1 MGRDKL
7 QNSPLPLREGVR
19 GRGKLQQPELLHI
32 HPHPNPPPSR
42 GRGLHL
48 SPLLAAGWLL
58 FVFVCAA
65 GAGWWAGFPPDQ
77 MDTAR
82 LASPPGMGH
91 LLGTDAMGRDIASRL
106 LFGGRVSL
114 IVGFCAPFVGLMAG
128 LLLGVPAAFYRG
140 RIEPLIM
147 TGVDVLL
154 AFPGLVFL
162 LVFTFAFGSSLP
174 TLTVGLGLLTAPR
187 FTRVARANTLRF
199 VDREFVLA
207 ARASG
212 AGNLSILIRE
222 ILPNVLPPLLIYMLL
237 VVGFV
242 IIAEGGL
249 GFLGLSVPSPT
260 PSWGGMMAEGREVLD
275 QSPHVSM
282 IPTGVMFLTVLSV
295 NLIGDRLRRRFEGRD
310 ARP

>member
-1 MGRDKL
+1 MDK
-7 QNSPLPLREGVR
+7 RR
-19 GRGKLQQPELLHI
+19 
-32 HPHPNPPPSR
+32 
-42 GRGLHL
+42 RGLPISL
-48 SPLLAAGWLL
+48 LLAAAWL
-58 FVFVCAA
+58 VFIFAGAA
-65 GAGWWAGFPPDQ
+65 GAGWWAGLSPDQ

-106 LFGGRVSL
+106 LFGARVSL
-114 IVGFCAPFVGLMAG
+114 IVGFCAPCVGLVAG
-128 LLLGVPAAFYRG
+128 LLFGVPAGFHGG
-140 RIEPLIM
+140 RIERAIM

-162 LVFTFAFGSSLP
+162 LVFIFAFGSNLP
-174 TLTVGLGLLTAPR
+174 ALTIGLGLLTAPR

-199 VDREFVLA
+199 VHREFVLA

-212 AGNLSILIRE
+212 AGNLSILVRE

-237 VVGFV
+237 VVGYV

-295 NLIGDRLRRRFEGRD
+295 NLIGDRLRNRFAGRGD
-310 ARP
+310 RS

>member
-1 MGRDKL
+1 MGNRWRG
-7 QNSPLPLREGVR
+7 LPLS
-19 GRGKLQQPELLHI
+19 LM
-32 HPHPNPPPSR
+32 
-42 GRGLHL
+42 
-48 SPLLAAGWLL
+48 LAIAWLMFI
-58 FVFVCAA
+58 FVGAV

-77 MDTAR
+77 MDTTY

-91 LLGTDAMGRDIASRL
+91 LLGTDAMGRDIVSRL
-106 LFGGRVSL
+106 LFGARVSL
-114 IVGFCAPFVGLMAG
+114 IVGFCAPCIGLVAG
-128 LLLGVPAAFYRG
+128 LLLGVPAGFHGG
-140 RIEPLIM
+140 RIEQAIM

-162 LVFTFAFGSSLP
+162 LLFTFAFGSNLP
-174 TLTVGLGLLTAPR
+174 TLTIGLGLLTAPR

-199 VDREFVLA
+199 VHREFILA

-212 AGNLSILIRE
+212 AGNLSILVRE
-222 ILPNVLPPLLIYMLL
+222 ILPNLFPPLLIYMLL
-237 VVGFV
+237 IVGYI

-260 PSWGGMMAEGREVLD
+260 PSWGGMMAEGRDVLD

-295 NLIGDRLRRRFEGRD
+295 NLIGDRLRNRFAGRGD
-310 ARP
+310 RS

>member
-1 MGRDKL
+1 MDKHT
-7 QNSPLPLREGVR
+7 SDRSV
-19 GRGKLQQPELLHI
+19 
-32 HPHPNPPPSR
+32 PNPPK
-42 GRGLHL
+42 
-48 SPLLAAGWLL
+48 SPFLKGGFNTSFLLAAGWI
-58 FVFVCAA
+58 VFILVCAA
-65 GAGWWAGFPPDQ
+65 GAGWLAGFPPDQ
-77 MDTAR
+77 MDSAR
-82 LASPPGMGH
+82 LASPPCLGH
-91 LLGTDAMGRDIASRL
+91 LLGTDAMGRDIAARL
-106 LFGGRVSL
+106 LFGARVSL
-114 IVGFCAPFVGLMAG
+114 VVGFCAPLLGLVAG
-128 LLLGVPAAFYRG
+128 LLLGVPAGFYSG
-140 RIEPLIM
+140 RVERFIM

-162 LVFTFAFGSSLP
+162 LVFTFAFGASLP

-199 VDREFVLA
+199 AEREFVLA

-212 AGNLSILIRE
+212 AGNLSIIIRE

-242 IIAEGGL
+242 IVAEGGL

-295 NLIGDRLRRRFEGRD
+295 NLIGDRLRRWFEGRD
-310 ARP
+310 TRL